1 MNMNRNRSMGMMVIA
16 GWSLLAA
23 IPVDAPAQ
31 PIPLPL
37 CSLVIHEEQLE
48 LEEAELALALAR
60 TNFAA
65 FEKIFKLID
74 KLWNSEV
81 IERMVYLKSRY
92 DRDAARLT
100 LDRAGLILERQM
112 VLIEQ
117 YRQACETGE
126 PGENRAI
133 GSGSVPSLPAEY
145 RKAHCDSLS
154 KAAEAAAVNLE
165 FNRVLLANVLDLRA
179 SQVATQVQVIL
190 AELEVELEEKRLED
204 ALRRSESCW
213 RGLDP
218 EGPPEAD

>member
-23 IPVDAPAQ
+23 IPIDATAQ
-31 PIPLPL
+31 GIPLPL
-37 CSLVIHEEQLE
+37 CSLMIHEEQLE
-48 LEEAELALALAR
+48 LEETELALALAR

-81 IERMVYLKSRY
+81 IERMVYLESRY

-126 PGENRAI
+126 PEENQAI
-133 GSGSVPSLPAEY
+133 GSGSAPSFPAEY

-179 SQVATQVQVIL
+179 GQVATQVQVIL

-204 ALRRSESCW
+204 ALRRTESC
-213 RGLDP
+213 RRALGA
-218 EGPPEAD
+218 PPEAD